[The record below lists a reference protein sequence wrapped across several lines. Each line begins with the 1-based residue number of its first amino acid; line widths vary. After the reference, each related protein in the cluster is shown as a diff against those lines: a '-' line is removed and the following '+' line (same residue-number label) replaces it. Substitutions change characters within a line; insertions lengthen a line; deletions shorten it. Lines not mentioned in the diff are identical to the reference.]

1 MGNIQLDGK
10 RAIVDFRE
18 RILRG
23 EHPRQEIIDFVHTV
37 PVGTIIEIH
46 IPHYGQ
52 PLIAGLEALGM
63 NVIVNEIEPGHFR
76 LMTVKMNE
84 FSYSR

>member
-1 MGNIQLDGK
+1 MRNLEVDGK
-10 RAIVDFRE
+10 RAILDVRE
-18 RILRG
+18 RILQG
-23 EHPRQEIIDFVHTV
+23 EHPRQEIIEFVKTV

-52 PLIAGLEALGM
+52 PLIGGLEALGM

-76 LMTVKMNE
+76 LMAVKLNE
-84 FSYSR
+84 F

>member
-1 MGNIQLDGK
+1 MRNLKLDDK
-10 RAIVDFRE
+10 RAILDVRE
-18 RILRG
+18 RILKG
-23 EHPRQEIIDFVHTV
+23 EHPRQEIIEFVKTV

-52 PLIAGLEALGM
+52 PLIGGLEALGM

-76 LMTVKMNE
+76 LMTVKLNE
-84 FSYSR
+84 F